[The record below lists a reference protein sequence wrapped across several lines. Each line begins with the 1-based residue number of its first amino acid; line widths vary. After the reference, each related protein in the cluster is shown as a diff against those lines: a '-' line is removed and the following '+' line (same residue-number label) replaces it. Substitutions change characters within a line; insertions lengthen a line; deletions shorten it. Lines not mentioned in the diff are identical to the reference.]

1 MKKIE
6 PQEIQLRLETY
17 VNDIINQIFP
27 GNDMFNKLKSTTAK
41 YWVKQN
47 IWRMDSILNNFVDRD
62 GLIDIEDTINFYVNS
77 MFDENGKFSI
87 NLGDLIQGTSLE
99 SVIPNKTI
107 IFSKNDLMKL
117 FNIHCPIPT
126 VPTTPSNTPSTQST
140 STSGT
145 TTSTTNN

>member
-17 VNDIINQIFP
+17 VYDIINQIFP
-27 GNDMFNKLKSTTAK
+27 GNDVFNKLKSTTAK

-47 IWRMDSILNNFVDRD
+47 IWRMDNILNNFVDNE
-62 GLIDIEDTINFYVNS
+62 GLIDIEETINFYVDS

-99 SVIPNKTI
+99 SLIPNKTI

-117 FNIHCPIPT
+117 FNISCPAPIPN
-126 VPTTPSNTPSTQST
+126 SNEY
-140 STSGT
+140 
-145 TTSTTNN
+145 

>member
-1 MKKIE
+1 MKRIE

-47 IWRMDSILNNFVDRD
+47 IWRMDNILNNFVDRD
-62 GLIDIEDTINFYVNS
+62 GLIDIEETINFYVNS

-99 SVIPNKTI
+99 SLIPNKTI
-107 IFSKNDLMKL
+107 IFSKNDLMKIFGINYQPL
-117 FNIHCPIPT
+117 IPN
-126 VPTTPSNTPSTQST
+126 PNE
-140 STSGT
+140 
-145 TTSTTNN
+145 

>member
-17 VNDIINQIFP
+17 VYDIINQIFP
-27 GNDMFNKLKSTTAK
+27 GNDVFNKLKSTTAK

-47 IWRMDSILNNFVDRD
+47 IWRMDSILNNFVDKE
-62 GLIDIEDTINFYVNS
+62 GLIDIEETINFYVDS

-87 NLGDLIQGTSLE
+87 NLQDLIHGTSLE
-99 SVIPNKTI
+99 TLIPNKTI

-117 FNIHCPIPT
+117 FNISCPY
-126 VPTTPSNTPSTQST
+126 PSAPSDIE
-140 STSGT
+140 
-145 TTSTTNN
+145 

>member
-1 MKKIE
+1 MKKID

-47 IWRMDSILNNFVDRD
+47 IWRMDSILNNFVDKE
-62 GLIDIEDTINFYVNS
+62 GLIDIEETINFYVDS

-87 NLGDLIQGTSLE
+87 NLGELIQGTSLE
-99 SVIPNKTI
+99 SLIPNKTI

-117 FNIHCPIPT
+117 FNIHCSTPT
-126 VPTTPSNTPSTQST
+126 VPTTPNTQST
-140 STSGT
+140 STSST
-145 TTSTTNN
+145 STSTTNN

>member
-1 MKKIE
+1 MLAE
-6 PQEIQLRLETY
+6 QEIQLRLESY
-17 VNDIINQIFP
+17 VFDVINQVFP
-27 GNDMFNKLKSTTAK
+27 GNDVFNKLKSTTAK

-47 IWRMDSILNNFVDRD
+47 IWRMDSILNNFVDKD
-62 GLIDIEDTINFYVNS
+62 GLIDIEETINFYVDS

-99 SVIPNKTI
+99 SLIPNKTI

-117 FNIHCPIPT
+117 FNIHCPAPT
-126 VPTTPSNTPSTQST
+126 VPTTPNTQST

>member
-17 VNDIINQIFP
+17 VYDIINQIFP

-47 IWRMDSILNNFVDRD
+47 IWRMDSILNNFVDKE
-62 GLIDIEDTINFYVNS
+62 GLIDIEDTINFYVDS

-99 SVIPNKTI
+99 SLIPNKTI

-117 FNIHCPIPT
+117 FNIHCSTPT
-126 VPTTPSNTPSTQST
+126 VPTTTSTQST

-145 TTSTTNN
+145 TTSTTND

>member
-17 VNDIINQIFP
+17 VYDIINQIFP

-47 IWRMDSILNNFVDRD
+47 IWRMDSILNNFVDKE
-62 GLIDIEDTINFYVNS
+62 GLIDIEETINFYVDS

-99 SVIPNKTI
+99 SLIPNKTI

-117 FNIHCPIPT
+117 FNIHCSAPT
-126 VPTTPSNTPSTQST
+126 VPTTTSTQST
-140 STSGT
+140 STSGIS
-145 TTSTTNN
+145 TSTTNN

>member
-1 MKKIE
+1 MKKID

-17 VNDIINQIFP
+17 VFDIISQVFP

-47 IWRMDSILNNFVDRD
+47 IWRMDSILNNFVDKE
-62 GLIDIEDTINFYVNS
+62 GLIDIEETINFYVDS

-99 SVIPNKTI
+99 SLIPNKTI
-107 IFSKNDLMKL
+107 IFKKN
-117 FNIHCPIPT
+117 
-126 VPTTPSNTPSTQST
+126 
-140 STSGT
+140 
-145 TTSTTNN
+145 

>member
-27 GNDMFNKLKSTTAK
+27 GNDMFNKLKATTAK

-47 IWRMDSILNNFVDRD
+47 IWRMDSILNNFVDKD
-62 GLIDIEDTINFYVNS
+62 GLIDIEDTINFYVDS
-77 MFDENGKFSI
+77 MFDENDKFSI

-99 SVIPNKTI
+99 TLIPNKTI

-117 FNIHCPIPT
+117 FGINWTPTIPN
-126 VPTTPSNTPSTQST
+126 PNPN
-140 STSGT
+140 
-145 TTSTTNN
+145 TNNNNNNNPTE

>member
-17 VNDIINQIFP
+17 VYDIINQIFP

-47 IWRMDSILNNFVDRD
+47 IWRMDSILNNFVDKE
-62 GLIDIEDTINFYVNS
+62 GLIDIEETINFYVDS

-99 SVIPNKTI
+99 SLIPNKTI

-117 FNIHCPIPT
+117 FNIHCPAPT
-126 VPTTPSNTPSTQST
+126 VSTTTSTQST

-145 TTSTTNN
+145 TTSTTND

>member
-1 MKKIE
+1 MKKID

-27 GNDMFNKLKSTTAK
+27 GNDVFNKLKCTTAK

-47 IWRMDSILNNFVDRD
+47 IWRMDNILNNFVDNE
-62 GLIDIEDTINFYVNS
+62 GLIDIEETINFYVDS

-87 NLGDLIQGTSLE
+87 NLGDLIQGTTLE
-99 SVIPNKTI
+99 TLIPNKTI

-117 FNIHCPIPT
+117 FGINYTPTIPN
-126 VPTTPSNTPSTQST
+126 PNE
-140 STSGT
+140 
-145 TTSTTNN
+145 

>member
-1 MKKIE
+1 
-6 PQEIQLRLETY
+6 LETY
-17 VNDIINQIFP
+17 VSDIINQIFP

-47 IWRMDSILNNFVDRD
+47 IWRMDSILNNFVDKE
-62 GLIDIEDTINFYVNS
+62 GLIDIEETINFYVDS

-99 SVIPNKTI
+99 SLIPNKTI

-117 FNIHCPIPT
+117 FNIHCPAPT
-126 VPTTPSNTPSTQST
+126 VPTTTSTQST

-145 TTSTTNN
+145 TTNTTND

>member
-17 VNDIINQIFP
+17 VYDIINQIFP
-27 GNDMFNKLKSTTAK
+27 GNDVFNKLKSTTAK

-47 IWRMDSILNNFVDRD
+47 IWKMDNILNNFVDKD
-62 GLIDIEDTINFYVNS
+62 GLIDIEETINFYVDS

-87 NLGDLIQGTSLE
+87 NLQDLIQGTTLE
-99 SVIPNKTI
+99 TLIPNKTI

-117 FNIHCPIPT
+117 FNISCETSIQPI
-126 VPTTPSNTPSTQST
+126 NEY
-140 STSGT
+140 
-145 TTSTTNN
+145 

>member
-1 MKKIE
+1 MKKID

-47 IWRMDSILNNFVDRD
+47 IWRMDTILNNFIDKD
-62 GLIDIEDTINFYVNS
+62 GLIDIEDTINFYVDS

-99 SVIPNKTI
+99 SLIPNKTI

-117 FNIHCPIPT
+117 FNIHCPAPT
-126 VPTTPSNTPSTQST
+126 VPTTPNTQST

-145 TTSTTNN
+145 STSTTNN

>member
-1 MKKIE
+1 MKKID

-17 VNDIINQIFP
+17 VYDIINQVFP
-27 GNDMFNKLKSTTAK
+27 GNDVFNKLKSTTAK

-87 NLGDLIQGTSLE
+87 NLQDLIQGTSLE
-99 SVIPNKTI
+99 TLIPNKTI

-117 FNIHCPIPT
+117 FNISCETSIQPI
-126 VPTTPSNTPSTQST
+126 NEY
-140 STSGT
+140 
-145 TTSTTNN
+145 

>member
-1 MKKIE
+1 MKKID

-17 VNDIINQIFP
+17 VFDIISQVFP

-47 IWRMDSILNNFVDRD
+47 IWRMDSILNNFVDKD
-62 GLIDIEDTINFYVNS
+62 GLIDIEDTINFYVDS

-107 IFSKNDLMKL
+107 IFNKNDLMKL
-117 FNIHCPIPT
+117 FGINYQPPIPN
-126 VPTTPSNTPSTQST
+126 PNE
-140 STSGT
+140 
-145 TTSTTNN
+145 

>member
-17 VNDIINQIFP
+17 VSDIINQIFP

-47 IWRMDSILNNFVDRD
+47 IWRMDSILNNFVDKE
-62 GLIDIEDTINFYVNS
+62 GLIDIEDTINFYVDS

-99 SVIPNKTI
+99 SLIPNKTI

-117 FNIHCPIPT
+117 FNIHCPAPT
-126 VPTTPSNTPSTQST
+126 VPTTTSTQST
-140 STSGT
+140 STSGISTNT
-145 TTSTTNN
+145 TISSTM

>member
-47 IWRMDSILNNFVDRD
+47 IWRMDSILNNFVDKD

-99 SVIPNKTI
+99 SLIPNKTI

-117 FNIHCPIPT
+117 FNISCPAPIPN
-126 VPTTPSNTPSTQST
+126 PNE
-140 STSGT
+140 
-145 TTSTTNN
+145 

>member
-1 MKKIE
+1 MKRIE

-47 IWRMDSILNNFVDRD
+47 IWRMDNILNNFVDRD
-62 GLIDIEDTINFYVNS
+62 GLIDIEETINFYVNS

-99 SVIPNKTI
+99 TLIPNKTI

-117 FNIHCPIPT
+117 FNISCPTPT
-126 VPTTPSNTPSTQST
+126 VPTTLS
-140 STSGT
+140 T

>member
-1 MKKIE
+1 
-6 PQEIQLRLETY
+6 
-17 VNDIINQIFP
+17 
-27 GNDMFNKLKSTTAK
+27 MFNKLKSTTAK

-47 IWRMDSILNNFVDRD
+47 IWRMDSILNNFVDKE
-62 GLIDIEDTINFYVNS
+62 GLIDIEDTINFYVDS

-99 SVIPNKTI
+99 SLIPNKTI

-117 FNIHCPIPT
+117 FNIHCSTPT
-126 VPTTPSNTPSTQST
+126 VPTTTSTQST

-145 TTSTTNN
+145 TTSTTND

>member
-17 VNDIINQIFP
+17 VSDIINQIFP

-47 IWRMDSILNNFVDRD
+47 IWRMDSILNNFVDKE
-62 GLIDIEDTINFYVNS
+62 GLIDIEDTINFYVDS

-99 SVIPNKTI
+99 SLIPNKTI

-117 FNIHCPIPT
+117 FNIHCPAPT
-126 VPTTPSNTPSTQST
+126 VPTTTSTQST
-140 STSGT
+140 STSGIST
-145 TTSTTNN
+145 NTTSN

>member
-17 VNDIINQIFP
+17 VYDIINQIFP

-47 IWRMDSILNNFVDRD
+47 IWRMDSILNNFVDKE
-62 GLIDIEDTINFYVNS
+62 GLIDIEETINFYVDS

-99 SVIPNKTI
+99 SLIPNKTI

-117 FNIHCPIPT
+117 FNIHCPAPT
-126 VPTTPSNTPSTQST
+126 VPTTPNTQST
-140 STSGT
+140 STSGIST
-145 TTSTTNN
+145 NTTSN

>member
-1 MKKIE
+1 MKRIE

-47 IWRMDSILNNFVDRD
+47 IWRMDNILNNFVDRE
-62 GLIDIEDTINFYVNS
+62 GLIDIEETINFYVNS

-99 SVIPNKTI
+99 TLIPNKTI
-107 IFSKNDLMKL
+107 IFNKNDLMKL
-117 FNIHCPIPT
+117 FNINCPAPT
-126 VPTTPSNTPSTQST
+126 VP
-140 STSGT
+140 T

>member
-1 MKKIE
+1 MKKID

-47 IWRMDSILNNFVDRD
+47 IWRMDSILNNFVDKD
-62 GLIDIEDTINFYVNS
+62 GLIDIEDTINFYVDS

-99 SVIPNKTI
+99 TLIPNKTI

-117 FNIHCPIPT
+117 FSISCTTPT
-126 VPTTPSNTPSTQST
+126 VPTTPSTQST
-140 STSGT
+140 STSGIS
-145 TTSTTNN
+145 TSTTNN

>member
-1 MKKIE
+1 MKRIE

-47 IWRMDSILNNFVDRD
+47 IWRMDNILNNFVDRD
-62 GLIDIEDTINFYVNS
+62 GLIDIEETINFYVNS

-99 SVIPNKTI
+99 SLIPNKTI

-117 FNIHCPIPT
+117 FNINCQTPT
-126 VPTTPSNTPSTQST
+126 VPTIPS
-140 STSGT
+140 T

>member
-1 MKKIE
+1 MKRIE

-47 IWRMDSILNNFVDRD
+47 IWRMDSILNNFVDRE
-62 GLIDIEDTINFYVNS
+62 GLIDIEETINFYVNS

-99 SVIPNKTI
+99 TLIPNKTI

-117 FNIHCPIPT
+117 FNINCPTPT
-126 VPTTPSNTPSTQST
+126 NIPSTPTNST
-140 STSGT
+140 PT
-145 TTSTTNN
+145 TTSSATSN

>member
-99 SVIPNKTI
+99 SLIPNKTI

-117 FNIHCPIPT
+117 FNIHCPTPT

-140 STSGT
+140 STSGIS
-145 TTSTTNN
+145 TSTTNN

>member
-17 VNDIINQIFP
+17 VYDIINQIFP
-27 GNDMFNKLKSTTAK
+27 GNDVFNKLKSTTAK

-47 IWRMDSILNNFVDRD
+47 IWRMDSILNNFVDKE
-62 GLIDIEDTINFYVNS
+62 GLIDIEETINFYVDS

-87 NLGDLIQGTSLE
+87 NLQDLIHGTSLE
-99 SVIPNKTI
+99 TLIPNKTI

-117 FNIHCPIPT
+117 FNISCPYPS
-126 VPTTPSNTPSTQST
+126 TPSDIE
-140 STSGT
+140 
-145 TTSTTNN
+145 

>member
-1 MKKIE
+1 MKRIE

-47 IWRMDSILNNFVDRD
+47 IWRMDSILNNFVDKD

-99 SVIPNKTI
+99 TLIPNKTI

-117 FNIHCPIPT
+117 FNINCPTPT
-126 VPTTPSNTPSTQST
+126 VPTTLSTQST
-140 STSGT
+140 STSGIS
-145 TTSTTNN
+145 TSTTNN

>member
-1 MKKIE
+1 MKRIE

-47 IWRMDSILNNFVDRD
+47 IWRMDNILNNFVDRD
-62 GLIDIEDTINFYVNS
+62 GLIDIEEAINFYVNS

-99 SVIPNKTI
+99 TLIPNKNI

-117 FNIHCPIPT
+117 FNISYETSIQPI
-126 VPTTPSNTPSTQST
+126 NEY
-140 STSGT
+140 
-145 TTSTTNN
+145 

>member
-1 MKKIE
+1 MKRIE

-47 IWRMDSILNNFVDRD
+47 IWRMDSILNNFVDRE
-62 GLIDIEDTINFYVNS
+62 GLIDIEETINFYVNS

-99 SVIPNKTI
+99 TLIPNKTI

-117 FNIHCPIPT
+117 FNINYPTPT
-126 VPTTPSNTPSTQST
+126 VPTTLST
-140 STSGT
+140 STSGIS
-145 TTSTTNN
+145 TSTTNN